1 MVLAAL
7 ADAPYYF
14 LTASG
19 FAWEQIVTFITAA
32 FACYLLVGDADE
44 IGSKGRN
51 LSISR
56 RRNKRPAF
64 FATLAPDASGV
75 LAAAKARGPVSA
87 ESCPSLTRFRPPTCS
102 SKHPFR

>member
-1 MVLAAL
+1 VLAAL

-32 FACYLLVGDADE
+32 FACYLLVGDADQ

-56 RRNKRPAF
+56 RRNKRAAL
-64 FATLAPDASGV
+64 FATLAPGRLWRSRRSEGTWSCKRRVVPFLDALST
-75 LAAAKARGPVSA
+75 SDMQ
-87 ESCPSLTRFRPPTCS
+87 
-102 SKHPFR
+102 